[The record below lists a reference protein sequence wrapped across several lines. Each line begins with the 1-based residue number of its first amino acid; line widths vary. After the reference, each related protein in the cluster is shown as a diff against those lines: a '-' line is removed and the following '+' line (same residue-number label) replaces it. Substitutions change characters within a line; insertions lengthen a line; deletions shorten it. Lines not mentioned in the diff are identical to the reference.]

1 MSITKGELEKALL
14 RLSSEVEDEAEVIIK
29 GKGPQVVRVYTEQT
43 SVWCGERDGVQT
55 TQRVVI
61 IGEN

>member
-1 MSITKGELEKALL
+1 MITKGELEKALL
-14 RLSSEVEDEAEVIIK
+14 HLGNEVSDDAEVIIK

-43 SVWCGERDGVQT
+43 SVWGGERDGVTT

>member
-1 MSITKGELEKALL
+1 MSITKGELKKALL
-14 RLSSEVEDEAEVIIK
+14 HLGAEASDDAEVVIK

-43 SVWCGERDGVQT
+43 SVWAGERDGVLT

-61 IGEN
+61 IGEG